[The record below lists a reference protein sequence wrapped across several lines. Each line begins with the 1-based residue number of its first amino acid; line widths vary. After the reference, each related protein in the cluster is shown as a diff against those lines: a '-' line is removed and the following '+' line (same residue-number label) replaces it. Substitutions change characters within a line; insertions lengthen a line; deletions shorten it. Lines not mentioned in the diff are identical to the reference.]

1 MIRFIFV
8 VFFILSFGLFMIPTC
23 LYVDHVTKKDAKKG
37 TAIAQKHVSR
47 AFKFIMWFC
56 KVKVDVSGIENIP
69 TDQPVLYASNHRGA
83 FDILLGYTTV
93 PTLTGFVAKKEI
105 EKIPVISTWMKRL
118 NCLFLDREN
127 PREGLK
133 SILKGIEN
141 IKAGFSMFIMPEG
154 TRNHGEGLL
163 PFKEGSF
170 KMAEKT
176 GCPIIPVAIKDTDAR
191 FENQFPRIKPG
202 KVSIEYGKPIY
213 VANLSKEEK
222 KNLEEMVRNAV
233 QEMLDK

>member
-8 VFFILSFGLFMIPTC
+8 VIFILSFGLFMLPT
-23 LYVDHVTKKDAKKG
+23 LFYIDRLAKKDNKKSA
-37 TAIAQKHVSR
+37 AIAQKHVSR

-56 KVKVDVSGIENIP
+56 RVKVKVEGLENIP
-69 TDQPVLYASNHRGA
+69 ADQPVLYASNHRGA
-83 FDILLGYTTV
+83 FDILAGYTTV
-93 PTLTGFVAKKEI
+93 PTLTGFVAKKEVA
-105 EKIPVISTWMKRL
+105 KIPVISTWMRRM

-133 SILKGIEN
+133 AILQGIEN

-176 GCPIIPVAIKDTDAR
+176 GCAIIPVAIAGTDAR
-191 FENQFPRIKPG
+191 FENQFPRIKSG
-202 KVSIEYGKPIY
+202 KITIKYGKPIY
-213 VANLSKEEK
+213 PKELSKEDR
-222 KNLEEMVRNAV
+222 KNLEEMVRGIV
-233 QEMLDK
+233 QEMLDN

>member
-1 MIRFIFV
+1 MIRFICV
-8 VFFILSFGLFMIPTC
+8 VIFILSFGLFMLPMLI
-23 LYVDHVTKKDAKKG
+23 YIDHISKKDAHKG
-37 TAIAQKHVSR
+37 ARIAQKHVSR

-56 KVKVDVSGIENIP
+56 RVKVKVEGLENIP

-83 FDILLGYTTV
+83 FDILAGYTTV
-93 PTLTGFVAKKEI
+93 PTSTGFVAKKEVA
-105 EKIPVISTWMKRL
+105 KIPVISTWMRRM

-133 SILKGIEN
+133 SILQGIEN

-176 GCPIIPVAIKDTDAR
+176 GCPIIPVAIEGTDAR

-202 KVSIEYGKPIY
+202 NISIKYGKPIY
-213 VANLSKEEK
+213 PAQLSKEEK
-222 KNLEEMVRNAV
+222 KKLEEMVRGVV
-233 QEMLDK
+233 QEMLDN